1 MRPAWVGTYAC
12 EVPAELVPPQA
23 ARTSID
29 PRASRYSCGDRLMRF
44 LLPELRTHLHGGG
57 PPPWTGYT
65 MMQTSWQEEEEK
77 MAGDAEQPVGPLT
90 RPAAGKRR
98 RRRWQGMP
106 SSQSGR

>member
-1 MRPAWVGTYAC
+1 
-12 EVPAELVPPQA
+12 
-23 ARTSID
+23 
-29 PRASRYSCGDRLMRF
+29 MRF

-90 RPAAGKRR
+90 RAAAAYTRA
-98 RRRWQGMP
+98 
-106 SSQSGR
+106 